1 MIVLIA
7 IASLITMP
15 QVKAASP
22 WYEEATKTSV
32 AVTARAVASIN
43 PPNANG
49 GYDFAEVWDNV
60 GGKNYQY
67 LFLYWRFYRGSTVV
81 EEGAKIC
88 LDGSLEGRSSQYCK
102 QMVTFSGFTPL
113 LTSIAQGA
121 ACESYDPISGNCT
134 IKLES
139 ITEEAKA
146 TAYAPIE
153 Y

>member
-1 MIVLIA
+1 MKKEI
-7 IASLITMP
+7 ITMP

-22 WYEEATKTSV
+22 WYEEDTAICK
-32 AVTARAVASIN
+32 VTARAVASIN

-49 GYDFAEVWDNV
+49 GYDFVEVWDNV

-67 LFLYWRFYRGSTVV
+67 LFLHWRFYRGKTLV
-81 EEGAKIC
+81 EHGAKIC
-88 LDGSLEGRSSQYCK
+88 FDGSLEGKSSSYCK

-113 LTSIAQGA
+113 LTSISQGG
-121 ACESYDPISGNCT
+121 ACDSYDPQTGYCEG
-134 IKLES
+134 LEKNL
-139 ITEEAKA
+139 TDEANA